1 MPLDP
6 FLAGKLHLI
15 DGLAWPEQPD
25 PEVER
30 RFEEFFRDPAPWS
43 PPALS
48 VEDRLVPG
56 PHGEVPVRVYR
67 PDEGTPGR
75 ALLWLHGGGFAAGDL
90 DMPEAH
96 LVAAELAARAG
107 ALVVSV
113 GYRLAGNGVRFPVPV
128 DDAVAAWRWLTGG
141 ADRPGYRGPAA
152 LGGASAGAAL
162 ALSTALRVRDEAGG
176 TATEAATNALEGGSA
191 TGSPATDSTVPGP
204 VPPAALLLAYP
215 FAHFPVPAP
224 DDATAAQLRDLPAVL
239 RFTTASI
246 EDMVRTYT
254 GRLTALPPAALPGAA
269 DLAGLPP
276 AAVLLSEL
284 DDLRPSGELLAR
296 QLTESGVPVRA
307 YQAAGMLHGHLN
319 RTPALAEVDRSLDF
333 FATALTELS

>member
-15 DGLAWPEQPD
+15 DGLARAEQPD
-25 PEVER
+25 PAVER

-48 VEDRLVPG
+48 VEDRCVPG
-56 PHGEVPVRVYR
+56 PHGQVPVRVYR
-67 PDEGTPGR
+67 PHGGTPER

-113 GYRLAGNGVRFPVPV
+113 GYRLAGGGVRFPVPV

-141 ADRPGYRGPAA
+141 ADRPGHRGPAA

-162 ALSTALRVRDEAGG
+162 ALSTALRVRDEAGE
-176 TATEAATNALEGGSA
+176 ATPGGLAAPGA
-191 TGSPATDSTVPGP
+191 TGTGGALAP

-215 FAHFPVPAP
+215 FAHFPVPAL
-224 DDATAAQLRDLPAVL
+224 DDATAAQMRDLPAVL
-239 RFTTASI
+239 RFTTAAI

-254 GRLTALPPAALPGAA
+254 GGLTALPPAALPGAA
-269 DLAGLPP
+269 DLSGLPP

-296 QLTESGVPVRA
+296 QLTESGVPVRT
-307 YQAAGMLHGHLN
+307 YQAAGMPHGHLN
-319 RTPALAEVDRSLDF
+319 RTPSLAEVDRSLDF
-333 FATALTELS
+333 FAAALTELS